1 MTARSAIA
9 PLDTADATAVVLYER
24 AFYDAFRRAT
34 ANRLVRK
41 LWLWD
46 DEQQR
51 LATRIPYEDQVVYA
65 LRDCAGTIVG
75 GIGVNLA
82 MREFQSS
89 AFGFSPAAWPHAAE
103 ILTFFSVIR
112 GDVRATTSLWR
123 CAAAQ
128 LRARGCRTAL
138 ATTAQRPLRS
148 YLRIGWQLIAETEI
162 EAERR
167 YFLRYDLSTSS
178 DY

>member
-1 MTARSAIA
+1 MTIA
-9 PLDTADATAVVLYER
+9 PLDLVDAAAIAQYER

-46 DEQQR
+46 DEQRR
-51 LATRIPYEDQVVYA
+51 LATRIPYEDQLVYV
-65 LRDCAGTIVG
+65 LRDGGGTIVG
-75 GIGVNLA
+75 GIGVNVA

-89 AFGFSPAAWPHAAE
+89 AFGFSPGTWSDSAE
-103 ILTFFSVIR
+103 VLSFFSVIR
-112 GDVRATTSLWR
+112 GDVRSSTDLWR
-123 CAAAQ
+123 CAAAA

-148 YLRIGWQLIAETEI
+148 YLRIGWQCIAETEI
-162 EAERR
+162 EGERR
-167 YFLRYDLSTSS
+167 YFLRYDLTAAAAASA
-178 DY
+178 